1 MKMPKVLIRDLINE
15 KKRLKN
21 TSLLR
26 SSHQWDGKVL
36 YQTRVRNKP

>member
-15 KKRLKN
+15 KKRLKIHHYYGVVTN
-21 TSLLR
+21 
-26 SSHQWDGKVL
+26 GKVL